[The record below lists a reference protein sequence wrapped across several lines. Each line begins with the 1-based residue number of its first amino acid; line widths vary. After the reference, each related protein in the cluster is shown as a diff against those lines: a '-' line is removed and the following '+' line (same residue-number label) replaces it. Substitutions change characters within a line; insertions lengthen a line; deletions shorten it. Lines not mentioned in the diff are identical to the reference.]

1 MSDEEITT
9 TTTSQ
14 EENVVVKNEEEKVVK
29 ESEKEDTKTEDKEE
43 EETTTEE
50 KDGED
55 KTSDKDDEEDK
66 DTSVKLFVGQVPK
79 TMMEDDIRPMFA
91 EFGEVL
97 DVSIIRDKTNGNH
110 RGCAFVTFSDAKPA
124 NDAIEAF
131 HDKKTLPKMHNPMQV
146 KPAYVFGGNRTG
158 SSRRTPS
165 EIKLFVGMVPH
176 SASEDD
182 VRDIFI
188 KYGEVEEVYILR
200 DKSGDSRGCAFVR
213 YANRDEALSAIE
225 ALHHKLTMDGSPSSL
240 VVKFADSKREKYR
253 RGNSGRYRRG
263 NRSDSGKNNYR
274 GRGNRSSG
282 SGDRGRSRSSSNN
295 NGSFSHQSAM
305 YGQNWTGQGQQQY
318 GMPYGMPPPQG
329 YPQFPGNSGFYGY
342 GAYVIVREREHCP
355 FESLEYKIVT
365 RFHFQISCNNR
376 ILQNTKLSSL
386 RGSNTGMVICTL
398 LRDTTIQCL
407 LVDTSHLHSHLVQ
420 CPLRVLVESPPPS
433 LPCNTFPKSTRTA
446 IFNDFSLPLVKLK
459 RHVSQALRTTAD
471 CRQAWSYTKIQS
483 QHVLH

>member
-295 NGSFSHQSAM
+295 NGSYSHQSAM

-365 RFHFQISCNNR
+365 RFHFQISCKNRILQTLNSLRLIVTRFHFQISCNNR
-376 ILQNTKLSSL
+376 ILQTLNSL
-386 RGSNTGMVICTL
+386 R
-398 LRDTTIQCL
+398 
-407 LVDTSHLHSHLVQ
+407 
-420 CPLRVLVESPPPS
+420 
-433 LPCNTFPKSTRTA
+433 FAARTQ
-446 IFNDFSLPLVKLK
+446 V
-459 RHVSQALRTTAD
+459 
-471 CRQAWSYTKIQS
+471 W
-483 QHVLH
+483 